1 MYLFVHPIES
11 IELVDIIDN
20 NEDELLILKVDD
32 TLNTLAI
39 DVIDNRLIIE
49 NIENIDNIAK
59 MEQ

>member
-59 MEQ
+59 TEQ